1 MGNSISTRKQF
12 RSTIRSSDN
21 PAALRRL
28 LETERAKRK
37 LNVRINRKGDTALI
51 YCIRREKYQHV
62 PALIAAG
69 CDITACN
76 KDGLTAL
83 EMLLSKVVPS
93 NGFILHQHFC
103 PFPFDTPD
111 FELPEILKTLLKAG
125 ACADSMQRLL
135 LLVARQPRTVREL
148 ITLISDIHRPELF
161 RISGLLLQLTVWFDQ
176 LENLELLF
184 ERGVDIE
191 NFWHAPFVPKVVPAC
206 SDCSR
211 PRSRRRWVLGKHGAG
226 HEYSLDDPD
235 EDESTQGL
243 KYSFWREWIE
253 GWDEEYD
260 PRLVD
265 EEDDAGDAQFK
276 ASLLLT
282 PIGAIAFCRA
292 CNSRRVLAAVV
303 RHILHY
309 RPVACGGPDLS
320 HCDVARYLA
329 AAGYDFHADEV
340 HRLRSKCR
348 IDFGDYDGCR
358 SRPRSL
364 KQLSRIAV
372 RFRLRANV
380 LSGVERLDDVIPPEL
395 RDYIAMVDR
404 PSWW

>member
-1 MGNSISTRKQF
+1 MGNSVSTRKQL
-12 RSTIRSSDN
+12 RSTILSSEDPN
-21 PAALRRL
+21 SLRCL
-28 LETERAKRK
+28 LETERAQRK
-37 LNVRINRKGDTALI
+37 LNVPINRKGDTALI
-51 YCIRREKYQHV
+51 YCIRRDKYQHA
-62 PALIAAG
+62 PTLIAAG
-69 CDITACN
+69 CDVTACN
-76 KDGLTAL
+76 KDGMTAL
-83 EMLLSKVVPS
+83 EVLLGKVVPS

-103 PFPFDTPD
+103 PFPFDTPP
-111 FELPEILKTLLKAG
+111 FEVPDVLKTLLRAG

-135 LLVARQPRTVREL
+135 LLVARQPQTVREI
-148 ITLISDIHRPELF
+148 ITSIADLHRPELF

-184 ERGVDIE
+184 KRGVNIE

-211 PRSRRRWVLGKHGAG
+211 PRSRRRWVLGKHGMG

-265 EEDDAGDAQFK
+265 DEDDNGDAQFK

-292 CNSRRVLAAVV
+292 TSSRRVLSAIV

-320 HCDVARYLA
+320 QCDVARYLA
-329 AAGYDFHADEV
+329 AAGYDFRADEV

-348 IDFGDYDGCR
+348 VDFSHYERCR
-358 SRPRSL
+358 ARPRSL
-364 KQLSRIAV
+364 KQLCRVTV
-372 RFRLRANV
+372 RFCLHANV
-380 LSGVERLDDVIPPEL
+380 LYGVERLADVIPPEL